1 MTLNSISKLI
11 IPCAHKMR
19 IVLYRPQSLWPL
31 ENVKAGRLPITNQL
45 YNHVRRTSHLTVSFS
60 IAATVQRLLPAGVTR
75 FLAGTLE
82 TKTEEGWRIRFLNCA
97 GIFVGPNKVQM
108 NATKIGSITAR

>member
-19 IVLYRPQSLWPL
+19 IVLDRPQSLWPL

-45 YNHVRRTSHLTVSFS
+45 YNHMRRTSHLTVSFS
-60 IAATVQRLLPAGVTR
+60 IAATVQRLLPAGVTAVLGGDVGNQNR
-75 FLAGTLE
+75 RRLAHPVFELR
-82 TKTEEGWRIRFLNCA
+82 WYICWA
-97 GIFVGPNKVQM
+97 
-108 NATKIGSITAR
+108 